1 MHSPF
6 QILSFINDSFLQFAK
21 DLKPYTSKWV
31 IKARCENMSSSS
43 KLSTSFIQNIYKFN
57 LFIVT
62 DIMGVVVDTGN
73 VVTQGNSKLL
83 ELQIMDK

>member
-1 MHSPF
+1 MSPF
-6 QILSFINDSFLQFAK
+6 FTLLK
-21 DLKPYTSKWV
+21 DLQPYTSKWV
-31 IKARCENMSSSS
+31 IKARCVRAYEVSGTSNKINISSLDCVLED
-43 KLSTSFIQNIYKFN
+43 KEKFN

-62 DIMGVVVDTGN
+62 NIMGVVVDTGN